1 MAGWLADK
9 MRVNLEFLK
18 FVIDQN
24 FKLFAIFNKV
34 TALLE
39 QYELVFSAK
48 ACFKAVVES
57 VKIGEAIVFL
67 VDPYY

>member
-1 MAGWLADK
+1 MQ
-9 MRVNLEFLK
+9 VNFKFLK
-18 FVIDQN
+18 FIVDQV
-24 FKLFAIFNKV
+24 FKLLAAFNTV

-48 ACFKAVVES
+48 ACIKVAAIS

-67 VDPYY
+67 VDPTIK